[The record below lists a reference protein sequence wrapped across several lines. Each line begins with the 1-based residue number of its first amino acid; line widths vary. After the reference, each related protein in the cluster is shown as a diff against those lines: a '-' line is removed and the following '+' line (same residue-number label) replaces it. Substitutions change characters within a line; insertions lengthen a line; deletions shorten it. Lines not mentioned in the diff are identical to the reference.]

1 MALYK
6 CPACGKEKELHATT
20 LCIVNGKA
28 RVKEALCGC
37 GEYMESTKEFDGYPT
52 IHRNESDTSHMKSIR
67 K

>member
-6 CPACGKEKELHATT
+6 CLSCGKEKELHATT

-28 RVKEALCGC
+28 RVKEALCSC
-37 GEYMESTKEFDGYPT
+37 GDYMESTKEFKGWPSV
-52 IHRNESDTSHMKSIR
+52 HRPESDTNHSK

>member
-20 LCIVNGKA
+20 IAIINGKA
-28 RVKEALCGC
+28 QVKEALCGC
-37 GEYMESTKEFDGYPT
+37 GEYMQSMEKFKGWPT
-52 IHRNESDTSHMKSIR
+52 IHRPDSDTNHSK

>member
-20 LCIVNGKA
+20 ITIINGKA
-28 RVKEALCGC
+28 QVKEALCGC
-37 GEYMESTKEFDGYPT
+37 GEYMQSAEKFKGWPT
-52 IHRNESDTSHMKSIR
+52 IHRPDSDTNHSR